1 MDPIIAR
8 ISHNLVERVTG
19 PMHFRLLLQPGM
31 ATFFA
36 IRDGLKDAR
45 ECKAPYFWGLFTDK
59 GEREAMV
66 KNGWKSVGKVF
77 ILAIVL
83 DVVYQLI
90 EHRWTVYP
98 GRGSAG
104 RDHSSHRALPFDPRT
119 CESHRLRKTQSSQGT
134 IGRRLEPYGNEL
146 PNRTHDKWPRPS
158 RKYANPNPRVRL
170 TGRSPSALAGQGR
183 QPQRNKFN
191 PKRNKPW
198 LSNLISSF
206 SGAMTSALGTSVTSA
221 EA

>member
-1 MDPIIAR
+1 MDPMIAR

-45 ECKAPYFWGLFTDK
+45 ECRPPYFWGVFTDK
-59 GEREAMV
+59 GERESML
-66 KNGWKSVGKVF
+66 KNGWKSIGKVF

-98 GRGSAG
+98 GEAVLVAIILAIVPYLLIRGPVN
-104 RDHSSHRALPFDPRT
+104 RIV
-119 CESHRLRKTQSSQGT
+119 CEKRK
-134 IGRRLEPYGNEL
+134 IVKER
-146 PNRTHDKWPRPS
+146 
-158 RKYANPNPRVRL
+158 
-170 TGRSPSALAGQGR
+170 LAGD
-183 QPQRNKFN
+183 
-191 PKRNKPW
+191 
-198 LSNLISSF
+198 
-206 SGAMTSALGTSVTSA
+206 
-221 EA
+221 

>member
-8 ISHNLVERVTG
+8 IAHNLVERVTG
-19 PMHFRLLLQPGM
+19 PMKFRLLLQPGM

-45 ECKAPYFWGLFTDK
+45 ECKPPYFWGLFTDK

-98 GRGSAG
+98 GEAALVAIILAIVPYLLIRGPVN
-104 RDHSSHRALPFDPRT
+104 RIV
-119 CESHRLRKTQSSQGT
+119 CEKRKVVKE
-134 IGRRLEPYGNEL
+134 R
-146 PNRTHDKWPRPS
+146 
-158 RKYANPNPRVRL
+158 
-170 TGRSPSALAGQGR
+170 LAGD
-183 QPQRNKFN
+183 
-191 PKRNKPW
+191 
-198 LSNLISSF
+198 
-206 SGAMTSALGTSVTSA
+206 
-221 EA
+221 

>member
-8 ISHNLVERVTG
+8 ISHNMVERVTG

-45 ECKAPYFWGLFTDK
+45 ECKSPYFWGLFTDK

-66 KNGWKSVGKVF
+66 KNGWKSIGKVF
-77 ILAIVL
+77 IVAIVL

-98 GRGSAG
+98 GEAALVAMILAIVPYLLIRGPVN
-104 RDHSSHRALPFDPRT
+104 RIV
-119 CESHRLRKTQSSQGT
+119 CEKRKVVKE
-134 IGRRLEPYGNEL
+134 R
-146 PNRTHDKWPRPS
+146 
-158 RKYANPNPRVRL
+158 
-170 TGRSPSALAGQGR
+170 LAGD
-183 QPQRNKFN
+183 
-191 PKRNKPW
+191 
-198 LSNLISSF
+198 
-206 SGAMTSALGTSVTSA
+206 
-221 EA
+221 

>member
-1 MDPIIAR
+1 MDPVIAR

-45 ECKAPYFWGLFTDK
+45 ECKPPYFWGLFTDK
-59 GEREAMV
+59 GERESMA

-98 GRGSAG
+98 GEAVLVAIILAIVPYLLIRGPVN
-104 RDHSSHRALPFDPRT
+104 RIVCHQ
-119 CESHRLRKTQSSQGT
+119 RKVVKE
-134 IGRRLEPYGNEL
+134 R
-146 PNRTHDKWPRPS
+146 
-158 RKYANPNPRVRL
+158 
-170 TGRSPSALAGQGR
+170 LAGD
-183 QPQRNKFN
+183 
-191 PKRNKPW
+191 
-198 LSNLISSF
+198 
-206 SGAMTSALGTSVTSA
+206 
-221 EA
+221 

>member
-8 ISHNLVERVTG
+8 ISHNMVERVTG

-45 ECKAPYFWGLFTDK
+45 ECKSPYFWGLFTDK

-66 KNGWKSVGKVF
+66 KNGWKSIGKVF

-98 GRGSAG
+98 GEAALVAMILAIVPYLLIRGPVN
-104 RDHSSHRALPFDPRT
+104 RIV
-119 CESHRLRKTQSSQGT
+119 CEKRKVVKE
-134 IGRRLEPYGNEL
+134 R
-146 PNRTHDKWPRPS
+146 
-158 RKYANPNPRVRL
+158 
-170 TGRSPSALAGQGR
+170 LAGD
-183 QPQRNKFN
+183 
-191 PKRNKPW
+191 
-198 LSNLISSF
+198 
-206 SGAMTSALGTSVTSA
+206 
-221 EA
+221 

>member
-8 ISHNLVERVTG
+8 ISHNLVARVTG

-45 ECKAPYFWGLFTDK
+45 ECKPPYFWGLFTDK
-59 GEREAMV
+59 GEREEMV

-98 GRGSAG
+98 GEAVLVALILAIVPYLLIRGPVN
-104 RDHSSHRALPFDPRT
+104 RIV
-119 CESHRLRKTQSSQGT
+119 CEKRKVVKE
-134 IGRRLEPYGNEL
+134 R
-146 PNRTHDKWPRPS
+146 
-158 RKYANPNPRVRL
+158 
-170 TGRSPSALAGQGR
+170 LAGD
-183 QPQRNKFN
+183 
-191 PKRNKPW
+191 
-198 LSNLISSF
+198 
-206 SGAMTSALGTSVTSA
+206 
-221 EA
+221 

>member
-1 MDPIIAR
+1 MDPMIAR

-36 IRDGLKDAR
+36 IRDGLRDAK
-45 ECKAPYFWGLFTDK
+45 ECRPPYFWGLFTDK
-59 GEREAMV
+59 GEREEMV

-98 GRGSAG
+98 GEAVLVAIILAIVPYLLIRGPVN
-104 RDHSSHRALPFDPRT
+104 RIVCDK
-119 CESHRLRKTQSSQGT
+119 RKVVKE
-134 IGRRLEPYGNEL
+134 R
-146 PNRTHDKWPRPS
+146 
-158 RKYANPNPRVRL
+158 
-170 TGRSPSALAGQGR
+170 LAGD
-183 QPQRNKFN
+183 
-191 PKRNKPW
+191 
-198 LSNLISSF
+198 
-206 SGAMTSALGTSVTSA
+206 
-221 EA
+221 